1 MTKTVDLYTK
11 VLQDKLSQAIKNNS
25 ESFKKATAAIF
36 KSIESGGVWHL
47 FGTGHSSMAVQEAF
61 HRAGGLIPVNPWLEE
76 YLMPQAGPTR
86 NGSMEKLSGL
96 SQVIFDYYKPQENE
110 VLTIISNSGIN
121 PTTVEMAEVARP
133 RKIKTIAITNL
144 EHSKENKSRHSN
156 GKKLFEVCD
165 IVIDTG
171 GVKGD
176 AAITL
181 PHLDVPVGPLSTI
194 LNSFIINSLVIS
206 VCEEFSKIGVA
217 APVYLSANV
226 AGGAE
231 RNRKLEA
238 KYLSRIP
245 RFR

>member
-1 MTKTVDLYTK
+1 MADFVDHYAKL
-11 VLQDKLSQAIKNNS
+11 LNEKLSLALRNNS
-25 ESFKKATAAIF
+25 ESFKKATLEIF
-36 KSIESGGVWHL
+36 KSINSGGVWHL
-47 FGTGHSSMAVQEAF
+47 FGTGHSTMAVQEAF

-76 YLMPQAGPTR
+76 YLMPQAGPLR
-86 NGSMEKLSGL
+86 NGAMEKLSGL
-96 SQVIFDYYKPQENE
+96 SLIIFDYYKPQAGE

-121 PTTVEMAEVARP
+121 PTSVEMAEIAKSK
-133 RKIKTIAITNL
+133 KIKTIAITNL
-144 EHSKENKSRHSN
+144 EHSKENKSRHPK

-165 IVIDTG
+165 LVIDTG

-181 PHLDVPVGPLSTI
+181 PNLDVPVGPLSTI

-206 VCEEFSKIGVA
+206 VCGEFSKIGAA

-226 AGGAE
+226 SGGLE
-231 RNRKLEA
+231 RNRVLEA

-245 RFR
+245 RLN

>member
-1 MTKTVDLYTK
+1 MTESVDRYTK
-11 VLQDKLSQAIKNNS
+11 LLNEKLSLAVKNNS
-25 ESFKKATAAIF
+25 ESFKKASAEIF
-36 KSIESGGVWHL
+36 RSIEGGGVWHL

-76 YLMPQAGPTR
+76 YLMPQAGPSR
-86 NGSMEKLSGL
+86 NGPMEKLTGL
-96 SQVIFDYYKPQENE
+96 SQVIFDYYRPQENE

-121 PTTVEMAEVARP
+121 PTTVEMAEIAKSK
-133 RKIKTIAITNL
+133 KIKTIAITNL
-144 EHSKENKSRHSN
+144 EHSKENKSRHSK

-176 AAITL
+176 AAISL

-194 LNSFIINSLVIS
+194 LNSFIINTLVIS
-206 VCEEFSKIGVA
+206 VCEEFSKKGMA

-226 AGGAE
+226 PGGPE
-231 RNRKLEA
+231 RNRALET

-245 RFR
+245 RLR